1 MYIATILIIHLSI
14 RDKKVVLKLNILSFW
29 SVWGCSVFSYLHHVA
44 LRPPTRA
51 MRFDDFLK
59 VATLGF
65 KCPSRIYDL
74 YTLIKYSIDIFVIGI
89 SLCRGGGGSALHCW
103 WGCAKKAQSA
113 EVTVLSGT
121 SEVTHPTT
129 NDFKDLLFTTTN
141 DQLWNDSYGIC
152 LLGLDVDRSPQ
163 MNTSIYTQRCVLNT
177 RPKQI
182 WTNDTIR
189 HIPISETSSHPSAV
203 LKSLF
208 SNKGSTLWV

>member
-1 MYIATILIIHLSI
+1 M
-14 RDKKVVLKLNILSFW
+14 
-29 SVWGCSVFSYLHHVA
+29 
-44 LRPPTRA
+44 
-51 MRFDDFLK
+51 
-59 VATLGF
+59 
-65 KCPSRIYDL
+65 
-74 YTLIKYSIDIFVIGI
+74 
-89 SLCRGGGGSALHCW
+89 
-103 WGCAKKAQSA
+103 KKAQSA

-182 WTNDTIR
+182 
-189 HIPISETSSHPSAV
+189 
-203 LKSLF
+203 
-208 SNKGSTLWV
+208 